1 MESTFKLQRKFR
13 LLFTLPSFFVS
24 LVIASATSLS
34 IILIQGIFSNAIMS
48 QRYEATAIFFVAFLF
63 SIILERLILLRHS
76 FASIRRLLAMSI
88 VPNTSWA
95 ILSAFGLY
103 QYSISQEQQVF
114 YLMVVMGLSTAIS
127 IRIIILGSVFFK
139 RISVGTLVSF
149 IQPILLFAIIPFA
162 QTGVLFPIE
171 QFSLLLTEEA
181 LAFSL
186 TMVIPIICV
195 SYLILLSKTGGR
207 IIKNSPL
214 VIFQGFLQAWV
225 AERPKVIEEL
235 IETFSL
241 EKEIVT
247 SVIEFSDEK
256 DTTTKRRAIIV
267 PEVHPGPFY
276 PIGSSNLPFE
286 LWKWSDSNHLKSL
299 VFHGISGHEHNLA
312 SKAVVDT
319 YLTEMNNLQLVSDG
333 STCTEPKSRSIGR
346 ATVSGLAF
354 GDYAMLILTLA
365 PYGMEDFPIFVRE
378 EINKAAKSIGFNGS
392 ILIDAHNS
400 IGVTPVRE
408 DCEDIIQAAKDI
420 LRKIRFNTQMP
431 FKMGYSHS
439 NRLGIKLKEDV
450 GPAGIGM
457 VLFEINNKMH
467 GIVSVDANNVALG
480 FRDEVLS
487 EIDDV
492 IDICTTDTHFNA
504 AKVMN
509 SIGYT
514 PFGGESSVKEISKV
528 IKTLRIAAEKSM
540 VKSNFVVKRNK
551 NSYKVFGSALLD
563 DYSVGLDRLFN
574 IAKIGGVSTFL
585 VIIAVYA
592 LGITLVK

>member
-1 MESTFKLQRKFR
+1 MQSTFNLQRKFR
-13 LLFTLPSFFVS
+13 LLFTLPTFFVS
-24 LVIASATSLS
+24 LIIASSTSLS
-34 IILIQGIFSNAIMS
+34 IILIQGIFSNAPMS
-48 QRYEATAIFFVAFLF
+48 QRYEAISIFFIAFLF

-76 FASIRRLLAMSI
+76 FASVRRLLAMSI
-88 VPNTSWA
+88 VPNASWA
-95 ILSAFGLY
+95 VLSAFGLY
-103 QYSISQEQQVF
+103 QYSVLQEQQVF

-127 IRIIILGSVFFK
+127 IRIIILGSVFFN

-149 IQPILLFAIIPFA
+149 LQPMLLFIIIPFA

-171 QFSLLLTEEA
+171 QFSLLLMEEA

-186 TMVIPIICV
+186 VLIIPVLSV
-195 SYLILLSKTGGR
+195 SYLLVLSRTGGTL
-207 IIKNSPL
+207 IKSSPL
-214 VIFQGFLQAWV
+214 IIFQAFLQAWV
-225 AERPKVIEEL
+225 AERPKVIEDL

-247 SVIEFSDEK
+247 SVIEFSDK
-256 DTTTKRRAIIV
+256 SNISTKNRAIIV

-286 LWKWSDSNHLKSL
+286 LWNWSNSINLKSL
-299 VFHGISGHEHNLA
+299 IFHGISGHEHNLA
-312 SKAVVDT
+312 SKAIVT
-319 YLTEMNNLQLVSDG
+319 SYLNEMNNLQIVSDG
-333 STCTEPKSRSIGR
+333 STCTEPKSRNIGR
-346 ATVSGLAF
+346 ATVTGLAF

-378 EINKAAKSIGFNGS
+378 EINKASKSIGFNGV

-400 IGVTPVRE
+400 IGATPVRE
-408 DCEDIIQAAKDI
+408 DCEDIIRAAKDI
-420 LRKIRFNTQMP
+420 LRKIRFNTQME

-439 NRLGIKLKEDV
+439 KKLGINLKDDV

-457 VLFEINNKMH
+457 VLFEIKSKTY
-467 GIVSVDANNVALG
+467 GIVSVDANNIALG
-480 FRDEVLS
+480 FRDDVLS

-509 SIGYT
+509 SLGYT
-514 PFGGESSVKEISKV
+514 PFGGESSVKEIKKV
-528 IKTLRIAAEKSM
+528 IKKLQIAAEKSM
-540 VKSNFVVKRNK
+540 IKSDFVIKRNK

-563 DYSVGLDRLFN
+563 DYSVGLDRLFM

-585 VIIAVYA
+585 IILLVYA

>member
-1 MESTFKLQRKFR
+1 MESSYNIQRRFR
-13 LLFTLPSFFVS
+13 LLFRLPSTAASFF
-24 LVIASATSLS
+24 LATAIALS
-34 IILIQGIFSNAIMS
+34 ILFIQGIFAETVRNLNLIPLFL
-48 QRYEATAIFFVAFLF
+48 ILFFSSVIIER
-63 SIILERLILLRHS
+63 IILWKHP
-76 FASIRRLLAMSI
+76 FATFRRLFAVSI
-88 VPNTSWA
+88 LPNTVWA
-95 ILSAFGLY
+95 VLSAFGLY
-103 QYSISQEQQVF
+103 RFTVLGSEDVF
-114 YLMVVMGLSTAIS
+114 YVMALMGMFSAVS
-127 IRIIILGSVFFK
+127 IRILILGSVFFN
-139 RISVGTLVSF
+139 RIVYGVLVSIIQPLILFASIPYIQIGIFFPKEQLVQLLNKEPFAFSVG
-149 IQPILLFAIIPFA
+149 IMIP
-162 QTGVLFPIE
+162 
-171 QFSLLLTEEA
+171 
-181 LAFSL
+181 LA
-186 TMVIPIICV
+186 TMI
-195 SYLILLSKTGGR
+195 YLILLNRTGGN
-207 IIKNSPL
+207 ILKNSPVRL
-214 VIFQGFLQAWV
+214 LQAFLQAWV
-225 AERPKVIEEL
+225 SERPKLFEEL
-235 IETFSL
+235 FDKISL
-241 EKEIVT
+241 EKDVSTKMVEFKT
-247 SVIEFSDEK
+247 KTNRSVL
-256 DTTTKRRAIIV
+256 IV
-267 PEVHPGPFY
+267 PEVHPGPFH
-276 PIGSSNLPFE
+276 PIGSSNLPFD
-286 LWKWSDSNHLKSL
+286 LWEWFSNKKYQPL

-457 VLFEINNKMH
+457 VLFEINNKMY